1 MSYLT
6 DLFNPSFF
14 LFLGVLFLTTG
25 LFTMYYESKFRE
37 QNHKFNTM
45 LSLVSSL
52 AEEVNSVKFGLNQ
65 VIMRSGA
72 QSVAF
77 QPNLDNLNKV
87 KTVNTLIEVSDD
99 NEDEEDFESGDDDD
113 SESIDSD
120 DDSES
125 SNSIINLNADDEDDG
140 IRIQESVNTIKI
152 LKMDKEGDLEELEE
166 EDLEEEELDDDS
178 LEAEDLL
185 SVSSEDL
192 PAESSLDILQHSAQ
206 AKDVVLKEHVESID
220 FSNINTIDI
229 LDEIKT
235 INILDEIKTINILDE
250 TKSVVTTD
258 NNDAIE
264 YKKMSVQR
272 LRTLVTERNLVQ
284 DSSKLKKPEL
294 LKLLGEE

>member
-1 MSYLT
+1 
-6 DLFNPSFF
+6 
-14 LFLGVLFLTTG
+14 
-25 LFTMYYESKFRE
+25 MYYESKFRE

-65 VIMRSGA
+65 VIMRVGVSP
-72 QSVAF
+72 SAF

-99 NEDEEDFESGDDDD
+99 NEDEEDEDLESGDDDE

-125 SNSIINLNADDEDDG
+125 SNSIINLNADDGDDG
-140 IRIQESVNTIKI
+140 IRIQESANTIKI

-166 EDLEEEELDDDS
+166 EELEEDDDS

-185 SVSSEDL
+185 SVSSEEL
-192 PAESSLDILQHSAQ
+192 AAESSHDILQYSAQ

-250 TKSVVTTD
+250 TKTVVTSE
-258 NNDAIE
+258 NNEAVE

-272 LRTLVTERNLVQ
+272 LRTLVVERNLVQ
-284 DSSKLKKPEL
+284 ESSKLKKPEL

>member
-52 AEEVNSVKFGLNQ
+52 AEEVNSVKFELNQ

-72 QSVAF
+72 HPVAF
-77 QPNLDNLNKV
+77 QHNLDNLDKV

-99 NEDEEDFESGDDDD
+99 NEDDEDDLESGDDDD
-113 SESIDSD
+113 SDSIDSD
-120 DDSES
+120 NDSES
-125 SNSIINLNADDEDDG
+125 SNSIINLNADEEDDG
-140 IRIQESVNTIKI
+140 IHIQESAPTIKI
-152 LKMDKEGDLEELEE
+152 LKMDKEGDLEELELE
-166 EDLEEEELDDDS
+166 EDDDDDDDDDVS

-192 PAESSLDILQHSAQ
+192 PAESSHDILQHSAQ
-206 AKDVVLKEHVESID
+206 AKDVVLKEQVESID

-235 INILDEIKTINILDE
+235 INILDE

-258 NNDAIE
+258 NNEAIE
-264 YKKMSVQR
+264 YKKMSVQK

>member
-72 QSVAF
+72 HPVAF
-77 QPNLDNLNKV
+77 QHNLDNLDKV

-99 NEDEEDFESGDDDD
+99 NEEDDDDDDDLESGDDDD
-113 SESIDSD
+113 SDSIDSD
-120 DDSES
+120 NDSES
-125 SNSIINLNADDEDDG
+125 SNSIINLNADEEDDG
-140 IRIQESVNTIKI
+140 IHIQESANTIKI

-166 EDLEEEELDDDS
+166 EELDDDDDDDVS

-192 PAESSLDILQHSAQ
+192 PAESSHDILQHSAQ
-206 AKDVVLKEHVESID
+206 AKDVVLKEQVESID
-220 FSNINTIDI
+220 FSDINTA
-229 LDEIKT
+229 
-235 INILDEIKTINILDE
+235 NILDEIKTINILDE

-258 NNDAIE
+258 NNEAIE
-264 YKKMSVQR
+264 YKKMSVQK